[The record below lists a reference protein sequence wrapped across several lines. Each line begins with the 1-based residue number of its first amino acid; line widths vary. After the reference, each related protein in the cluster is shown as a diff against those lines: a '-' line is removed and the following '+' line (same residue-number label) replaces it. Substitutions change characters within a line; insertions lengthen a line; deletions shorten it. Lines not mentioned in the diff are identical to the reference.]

1 MSMSN
6 GSDEEALEFT
16 LKYNP
21 PMDLVAAEKALKEAK
36 RILDQLG
43 VVFLLSSGTCMGA
56 TRDNAFIPWDDD
68 IDLISVIGI
77 NGFTYES
84 VDTAIATFRENGYFV
99 YESNGTKSR
108 SFSMIKDHVRTGWD
122 CYHII
127 DENVWVYPRTQIPAK
142 LFTQPKEIEFLNE
155 KFLVP
160 NPPEEYLRRKY
171 GEEWRT
177 PKRPGEYEKDVV
189 SQMPSAE
196 LGGEPARVKI
206 LDEQGNPV
214 AGAEVVLAGGG
225 SSETDDSGY
234 ADVILAGA
242 DWYALVIRYPEHEKV
257 LYMEDLEPGKTY
269 VYRADFEATVARNV
283 PGQTGTLGNV
293 LTRE

>member
-1 MSMSN
+1 MSKGN
-6 GSDEEALEFT
+6 GSDEEALVFT

-21 PMDLVAAEKALKEAK
+21 PVDPVALEKALKEAK

-43 VVFLLSSGTCMGA
+43 IVFLLSSGTCLGA
-56 TRDNAFIPWDDD
+56 IRDNAFIPWDDD
-68 IDLISVIGI
+68 IDLIAVIGI
-77 NGFTYES
+77 NGLTWES
-84 VDTAIATFRENGYFV
+84 VDTAISTFRENGYFV
-99 YESNGTKSR
+99 YESKGTNSR
-108 SFSMIKDHVRTGWD
+108 SFSMIKDYVRTGWD
-122 CYHII
+122 CYHIM
-127 DENVWVYPRTQIPAK
+127 DESVWVYPRTQIPAK
-142 LFTQPKEIEFLNE
+142 LFTEPKEIEFVNE

-177 PKRPGEYEKDVV
+177 PKKPGVYEKDVV
-189 SQMPSAE
+189 TKIPSAA
-196 LGGEPARVKI
+196 LGGEPARVKV
-206 LDEQGNPV
+206 LDEQGSPV

-225 SSETDDSGY
+225 SSKTDDSGY
-234 ADVILAGA
+234 ADVVLAGA

>member
-56 TRDNAFIPWDDD
+56 IRDNAFIPWDDD